1 MRKRNLCAVLVRMY
15 TGTANTVL
23 FFFFEKN
30 SMELNKLTIEL
41 TYNPEISHLDIQR
54 QLQKY

>member
-1 MRKRNLCAVLVRMY
+1 MRKRNLCAVLGRMY
-15 TGTANTVL
+15 TGTANTVFL
-23 FFFFEKN
+23 FFEKN